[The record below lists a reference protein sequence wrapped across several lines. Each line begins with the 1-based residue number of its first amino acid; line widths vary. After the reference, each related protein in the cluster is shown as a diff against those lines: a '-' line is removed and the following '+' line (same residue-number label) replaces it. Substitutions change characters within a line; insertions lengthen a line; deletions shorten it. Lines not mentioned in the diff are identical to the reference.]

1 MNSPATSGDPGSG
14 AAPRGPLTVEQY
26 LSAVLDDVLSPTPT
40 TLPLADCAGLVLA
53 EDVAA
58 KLPVPPFTNS
68 AMDGFA
74 VRAADLVAG
83 GGTSGAGATL
93 PVSADIPAGTAPGPL
108 VPGTAARIMTGAPV
122 PDGADAIIPVED
134 TDSAPGPRAC
144 PATVTVSAQVAGR
157 VRAGAH
163 VRPAG

>member
-1 MNSPATSGDPGSG
+1 MQIEVDLVDCESEVCSVDGD
-14 AAPRGPLTVEQY
+14 EN
-26 LSAVLDDVLSPTPT
+26 LSAVLDDVPSPTPT

-83 GGTSGAGATL
+83 GGTSGAGGAGGADDASSVSGHGAGATL

-108 VPGTAARIMTGAPV
+108 EPGTAARIIDRKSV
-122 PDGADAIIPVED
+122 V
-134 TDSAPGPRAC
+134 
-144 PATVTVSAQVAGR
+144 
-157 VRAGAH
+157 
-163 VRPAG
+163 